1 MNILKL
7 QGLDGRLFDLVAPL
21 VMNPAVL
28 RQNNNYPFKTTRNHV
43 WYIAMDEQRVL
54 GFMPVKMT
62 LTNNCIDNYYI
73 SGDNSSVI
81 EVLLDRIIHD
91 FSSDGS
97 LVAVVHERHVED
109 FSMKNFIP
117 CVEWKK
123 YVKMRYHEGT
133 ARARS
138 TWKGCFPTTGISLK
152 CSTVVSPSRYP
163 HVLPCTSS
171 TGVPGKR
178 GTRISGFARCRAP
191 LLA

>member
-7 QGLDGRLFDLVAPL
+7 QGLDSRLFNLVAPL
-21 VMNPAVL
+21 VMSPAVL

-81 EVLLDRIIHD
+81 EMLLDRIIHD

-117 CVEWKK
+117 CVECKK
-123 YVKMRYHEGT
+123 YVKMRYHEGGG
-133 ARARS
+133 A
-138 TWKGCFPTTGISLK
+138 
-152 CSTVVSPSRYP
+152 
-163 HVLPCTSS
+163 
-171 TGVPGKR
+171 
-178 GTRISGFARCRAP
+178 
-191 LLA
+191 

>member
-97 LVAVVHERHVED
+97 LVVVVHERHVED

-117 CVEWKK
+117 CVEWTDRK
-123 YVKMRYHEGT
+123 
-133 ARARS
+133 S
-138 TWKGCFPTTGISLK
+138 
-152 CSTVVSPSRYP
+152 VV
-163 HVLPCTSS
+163 
-171 TGVPGKR
+171 
-178 GTRISGFARCRAP
+178 
-191 LLA
+191 

>member
-123 YVKMRYHEGT
+123 YVKMRYHE
-133 ARARS
+133 
-138 TWKGCFPTTGISLK
+138 
-152 CSTVVSPSRYP
+152 
-163 HVLPCTSS
+163 
-171 TGVPGKR
+171 
-178 GTRISGFARCRAP
+178 
-191 LLA
+191 

>member
-81 EVLLDRIIHD
+81 EMLLDRIIHD

-123 YVKMRYHEGT
+123 YHEGGG
-133 ARARS
+133 A
-138 TWKGCFPTTGISLK
+138 
-152 CSTVVSPSRYP
+152 
-163 HVLPCTSS
+163 
-171 TGVPGKR
+171 
-178 GTRISGFARCRAP
+178 
-191 LLA
+191 

>member
-123 YVKMRYHEGT
+123 L
-133 ARARS
+133 
-138 TWKGCFPTTGISLK
+138 SLI
-152 CSTVVSPSRYP
+152 
-163 HVLPCTSS
+163 H
-171 TGVPGKR
+171 
-178 GTRISGFARCRAP
+178 I
-191 LLA
+191 

>member
-117 CVEWKK
+117 C
-123 YVKMRYHEGT
+123 
-133 ARARS
+133 
-138 TWKGCFPTTGISLK
+138 GCP
-152 CSTVVSPSRYP
+152 
-163 HVLPCTSS
+163 
-171 TGVPGKR
+171 R
-178 GTRISGFARCRAP
+178 GRQPEIEDH
-191 LLA
+191 L

>member
-81 EVLLDRIIHD
+81 EMLLDRIIHD

-123 YVKMRYHEGT
+123 YVKMRYH
-133 ARARS
+133 
-138 TWKGCFPTTGISLK
+138 
-152 CSTVVSPSRYP
+152 
-163 HVLPCTSS
+163 
-171 TGVPGKR
+171 
-178 GTRISGFARCRAP
+178 
-191 LLA
+191 

>member
-123 YVKMRYHEGT
+123 YVKMRYYEGGG
-133 ARARS
+133 A
-138 TWKGCFPTTGISLK
+138 
-152 CSTVVSPSRYP
+152 
-163 HVLPCTSS
+163 
-171 TGVPGKR
+171 
-178 GTRISGFARCRAP
+178 
-191 LLA
+191 

>member
-81 EVLLDRIIHD
+81 EMLLDRIIHD

-117 CVEWKK
+117 LCRVEE
-123 YVKMRYHEGT
+123 VCQD
-133 ARARS
+133 ALS
-138 TWKGCFPTTGISLK
+138 
-152 CSTVVSPSRYP
+152 
-163 HVLPCTSS
+163 
-171 TGVPGKR
+171 
-178 GTRISGFARCRAP
+178 
-191 LLA
+191 

>member
-109 FSMKNFIP
+109 FSMMNFIP

-123 YVKMRYHEGT
+123 YVWMR
-133 ARARS
+133 
-138 TWKGCFPTTGISLK
+138 
-152 CSTVVSPSRYP
+152 
-163 HVLPCTSS
+163 
-171 TGVPGKR
+171 
-178 GTRISGFARCRAP
+178 
-191 LLA
+191 

>member
-28 RQNNNYPFKTTRNHV
+28 RQN
-43 WYIAMDEQRVL
+43 
-54 GFMPVKMT
+54 
-62 LTNNCIDNYYI
+62 NNCIDNYYI

-123 YVKMRYHEGT
+123 YVKMRYHEGGG
-133 ARARS
+133 A
-138 TWKGCFPTTGISLK
+138 
-152 CSTVVSPSRYP
+152 
-163 HVLPCTSS
+163 
-171 TGVPGKR
+171 
-178 GTRISGFARCRAP
+178 
-191 LLA
+191 

>member
-81 EVLLDRIIHD
+81 EMLLDRIIHD

-97 LVAVVHERHVED
+97 LVAVVHEED

-123 YVKMRYHEGT
+123 YVKMRYHEGGG
-133 ARARS
+133 A
-138 TWKGCFPTTGISLK
+138 
-152 CSTVVSPSRYP
+152 
-163 HVLPCTSS
+163 
-171 TGVPGKR
+171 
-178 GTRISGFARCRAP
+178 
-191 LLA
+191 

>member
-123 YVKMRYHEGT
+123 YVKMRYHEGVGYD
-133 ARARS
+133 APD
-138 TWKGCFPTTGISLK
+138 GCP
-152 CSTVVSPSRYP
+152 
-163 HVLPCTSS
+163 
-171 TGVPGKR
+171 R
-178 GTRISGFARCRAP
+178 GRQPEIEDH
-191 LLA
+191 L

>member
-73 SGDNSSVI
+73 SGDNSYWT
-81 EVLLDRIIHD
+81 VL
-91 FSSDGS
+91 
-97 LVAVVHERHVED
+97 
-109 FSMKNFIP
+109 SMIFLLMVPLWPLYTN
-117 CVEWKK
+117 
-123 YVKMRYHEGT
+123 
-133 ARARS
+133 A
-138 TWKGCFPTTGISLK
+138 TWKTFQ
-152 CSTVVSPSRYP
+152 
-163 HVLPCTSS
+163 
-171 TGVPGKR
+171 
-178 GTRISGFARCRAP
+178 
-191 LLA
+191 

>member
-43 WYIAMDEQRVL
+43 WYIAMDEQMVL

-123 YVKMRYHEGT
+123 YVKMRYHE
-133 ARARS
+133 
-138 TWKGCFPTTGISLK
+138 
-152 CSTVVSPSRYP
+152 
-163 HVLPCTSS
+163 
-171 TGVPGKR
+171 
-178 GTRISGFARCRAP
+178 
-191 LLA
+191 

>member
-81 EVLLDRIIHD
+81 EMLLDRIIHD

-117 CVEWKK
+117 CVERKK
-123 YVKMRYHEGT
+123 YVKMRYHEGGG
-133 ARARS
+133 A
-138 TWKGCFPTTGISLK
+138 
-152 CSTVVSPSRYP
+152 
-163 HVLPCTSS
+163 
-171 TGVPGKR
+171 
-178 GTRISGFARCRAP
+178 
-191 LLA
+191 

>member
-7 QGLDGRLFDLVAPL
+7 QGLDGRLFALAAPL

-117 CVEWKK
+117 CVERKK
-123 YVKMRYHEGT
+123 YVKMRYHEGGG
-133 ARARS
+133 A
-138 TWKGCFPTTGISLK
+138 
-152 CSTVVSPSRYP
+152 
-163 HVLPCTSS
+163 
-171 TGVPGKR
+171 
-178 GTRISGFARCRAP
+178 
-191 LLA
+191 

>member
-123 YVKMRYHEGT
+123 YVKMRYHL
-133 ARARS
+133 
-138 TWKGCFPTTGISLK
+138 SLI
-152 CSTVVSPSRYP
+152 
-163 HVLPCTSS
+163 H
-171 TGVPGKR
+171 
-178 GTRISGFARCRAP
+178 I
-191 LLA
+191 

>member
-81 EVLLDRIIHD
+81 EMLLDRIIHD

-123 YVKMRYHEGT
+123 YVKMRYHEGDG
-133 ARARS
+133 A
-138 TWKGCFPTTGISLK
+138 
-152 CSTVVSPSRYP
+152 
-163 HVLPCTSS
+163 
-171 TGVPGKR
+171 
-178 GTRISGFARCRAP
+178 
-191 LLA
+191 

>member
-81 EVLLDRIIHD
+81 EMLLDRIIHD

-117 CVEWKK
+117 SVEGNKS
-123 YVKMRYHEGT
+123 VQMRFHEGGG
-133 ARARS
+133 A
-138 TWKGCFPTTGISLK
+138 
-152 CSTVVSPSRYP
+152 
-163 HVLPCTSS
+163 
-171 TGVPGKR
+171 
-178 GTRISGFARCRAP
+178 
-191 LLA
+191 

>member
-123 YVKMRYHEGT
+123 YVKMRFMKEVGHD
-133 ARARS
+133 APD
-138 TWKGCFPTTGISLK
+138 GCP
-152 CSTVVSPSRYP
+152 
-163 HVLPCTSS
+163 
-171 TGVPGKR
+171 R
-178 GTRISGFARCRAP
+178 GRQPEIEDH
-191 LLA
+191 L

>member
-81 EVLLDRIIHD
+81 EMLLDRIIHD

-97 LVAVVHERHVED
+97 LVAVVHERQVED

-117 CVEWKK
+117 CVEWMK
-123 YVKMRYHEGT
+123 YVKMRYHEGGG
-133 ARARS
+133 A
-138 TWKGCFPTTGISLK
+138 
-152 CSTVVSPSRYP
+152 
-163 HVLPCTSS
+163 
-171 TGVPGKR
+171 
-178 GTRISGFARCRAP
+178 
-191 LLA
+191 

>member
-81 EVLLDRIIHD
+81 EMLLDRIIHD

-123 YVKMRYHEGT
+123 YVK
-133 ARARS
+133 A
-138 TWKGCFPTTGISLK
+138 
-152 CSTVVSPSRYP
+152 
-163 HVLPCTSS
+163 
-171 TGVPGKR
+171 
-178 GTRISGFARCRAP
+178 
-191 LLA
+191 